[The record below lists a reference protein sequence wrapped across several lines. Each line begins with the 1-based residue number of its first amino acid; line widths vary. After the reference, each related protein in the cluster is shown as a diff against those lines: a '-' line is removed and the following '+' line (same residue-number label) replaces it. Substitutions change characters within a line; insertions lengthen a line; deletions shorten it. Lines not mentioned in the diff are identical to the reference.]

1 MTLPSPLFFLLAGF
15 AALALSALVSPLLAR
30 RPRTAGRTN
39 FAFTAAA
46 AAAFFLAAAGAI
58 SGRGP
63 GEAEVLRLGPWSL
76 PLLLDG
82 LAGLFLGLVA
92 LLSLAGAFY
101 SIRYLER
108 FPGAGARVYY
118 FCFPLFIA
126 GMAGLLV
133 ADDLSFGFTA
143 AWQLMALSSYG
154 LVRFDRAAKGTG
166 RAALKYLLFMEGAW
180 LVVAGGAFF
189 IGGYA
194 FGDPNHV
201 VLEKMA
207 HTGAAP
213 LAAFLALQCAGFGL
227 KAGVFPL
234 GQLWAPDA
242 YAAAPSPVAAL
253 LSGALEK
260 TGVFGLL
267 RAFFFLAPAAAGGTM
282 KPWGTALLAA
292 GALTLF
298 IGTIQAV
305 KQSDADR
312 LLAYSSIGQV
322 GYIVFALGTAL
333 RLAAGGPGAS
343 GALAAVA
350 VLGALFHVL
359 NHGVFKSLLFLVSGS
374 VRYATG
380 TRDLNRLGGLM
391 SLMPATAFA
400 AGIASLAISGV
411 PATSGFASKW
421 AIVTPALLAGRGA
434 VLLVLLGVV
443 ALFTSAVTLA
453 CYVKFFGMTFT
464 AAGAEWNVHGEV
476 REVPGSL
483 LAPKILLAAV
493 CLVQGLFPALFLKL
507 IAAALRASPGFA
519 LGSGAPPDQV
529 LDATAAGVRLVAVP
543 GGLVR
548 AAAMPLLLGGLLALG
563 FLAAGRLRKAGRGG
577 ETGAPAW
584 LGGYQGL
591 GPATRYVD
599 SSMFAAFRKFFRWT
613 GGAPKRG
620 DAGRERGEGR

>member
-1 MTLPSPLFFLLAGF
+1 MAIPSPLTFLFAGF
-15 AALALSALVSPLLAR
+15 AALGLSAVVSPLLSR
-30 RPRTAGRTN
+30 RARTAGRAN

-63 GEAEVLRLGPWSL
+63 GEAAALRLGSLAL
-76 PLLLDG
+76 PLLFDG

-92 LLSLAGAFY
+92 LLALSSAFY
-101 SIRYLER
+101 SIGYLER
-108 FPGAGARVYY
+108 FPGGGARLYY

-154 LVRFDRAAKGTG
+154 LVRFERAGGGTR

-180 LVVAGGAFF
+180 LLLAGGAFLA
-189 IGGYA
+189 GGYA
-194 FGDPNHV
+194 PGDPTHLV
-201 VLEKMA
+201 FEKMIRA
-207 HTGAAP
+207 GAGP
-213 LAAFLALQCAGFGL
+213 LTAFLAVQFAGFGL

-267 RAFFFLAPAAAGGTM
+267 RAFLFLAPATAGVM
-282 KPWGTALLAA
+282 KPWGTVLAVA

-298 IGTIQAV
+298 VGTVQAV
-305 KQSDADR
+305 KQSNADR
-312 LLAYSSIGQV
+312 LLAYSSLGQV
-322 GYIVFALGTAL
+322 GYIVFALGAAL
-333 RLAAGGPGAS
+333 LLAARTGGAS
-343 GALAAVA
+343 SALAAVA

-359 NHGVFKSLLFLVSGS
+359 NHGVFKSLLFFVSGS
-374 VRYATG
+374 VRFATG
-380 TRDLNRLGGLM
+380 TRDLNRLGGLI
-391 SLMPATAFA
+391 SLMPATALA

-421 AIVTPALLAGRGA
+421 AIVAPALLAGRGA
-434 VLLVLLGVV
+434 ALLVLLGVV

-453 CYVKFFGMTFT
+453 CYVKFFGLTFT
-464 AAGAEWNVHGEV
+464 AAGAEWHVKGEV
-476 REVPGSL
+476 KEVPGPL
-483 LAPKILLAAV
+483 LAPQALLAGICV
-493 CLVQGLFPALFLKL
+493 VQGLFPALFLRL
-507 IAAALRASPGFA
+507 AAAALRASPGFA
-519 LGSGAPPDQV
+519 LGAGAAPDHV
-529 LDATAAGVRLVAVP
+529 LDATAAGVRLLSVP
-543 GGLVR
+543 GGFVR

-563 FLAAGRLRKAGRGG
+563 FLLAGRLRKAGRGG
-577 ETGAPAW
+577 EVEAPAW
-584 LGGYQGL
+584 LGGYQEL
-591 GPATRYVD
+591 GPATRYPD
-599 SSMFAAFRKFFRWT
+599 RSMFAAFRRLFRWT
-613 GGAPKRG
+613 GAAPRRGAGDDETGGRG
-620 DAGRERGEGR
+620 